1 MTGLGY
7 VIFDK
12 NWKRIE
18 LRSFNSWAGFRDIQA
33 DKAIRFEGE
42 DKKENKIQ
50 ISILISENDMERL
63 IDELKEIVNGK
74 ETHKIFIPATG
85 FEQGKDVGMVFKFSG
100 LAIKGVP
107 NFYAVDVIKDYGET
121 VRIKFDFG
129 KEQIL
134 WFIPKGDLR
143 ELRELLTNCDKTS
156 EMIKKRIEELEES
169 NRRDSI
175 TLNRKTISS
184 LKREYLSERMIC
196 REASIQELKRL
207 LEVVK

>member
-1 MTGLGY
+1 MKEEK
-7 VIFDK
+7 IDFQK
-12 NWKRIE
+12 
-18 LRSFNSWAGFRDIQA
+18 LREKWFKKTYKVKGKPKLWMW
-33 DKAIRFEGE
+33 E
-42 DKKENKIQ
+42 DDWNK
-50 ISILISENDMERL
+50 M
-63 IDELKEIVNGK
+63 IDEYEEMID
-74 ETHKIFIPATG
+74 IFCYFIPATD

-121 VRIKFDFG
+121 IRIKFDLG

-134 WFIPKGDLR
+134 WFIPKRDLR
-143 ELRELLTNCDKTS
+143 ELRELLTNCDKI
-156 EMIKKRIEELEES
+156 IKKRIEELEES

-196 REASIQELKRL
+196 REASIQELKKL